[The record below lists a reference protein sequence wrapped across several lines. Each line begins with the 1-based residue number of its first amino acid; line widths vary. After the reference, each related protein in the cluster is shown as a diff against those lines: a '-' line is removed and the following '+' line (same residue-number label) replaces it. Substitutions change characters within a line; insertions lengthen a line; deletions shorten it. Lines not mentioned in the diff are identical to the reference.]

1 MSQALIWVE
10 LDNTNGSTITTPQLP
25 GLDFGLIED
34 GIYSSKKIIQLQ
46 WLNSSV
52 ECVKLW
58 LDTTIGD
65 IYGAANPTNPTLR
78 SDLYQLG
85 YRFKYCL
92 LDTVDP
98 IVLPNAVTS
107 TTTNI
112 SGFASDIL
120 DNAPDTHDGVVLNSG
135 DNLLVKS
142 QTTKTQNGLY
152 FVDSV
157 SSTSSLYYKLDTQA
171 NVIFRGRIATIDN
184 AACPDVGKSYFM
196 YASGGEP
203 GTTATYDA
211 GLSIKWV
218 ERTTRRALSSC
229 AVASTNNISDFTN
242 APDIL
247 DGYTLNLNDRILVRK
262 QTTALQNGV
271 YYVSSL
277 YPVNQNAVNK
287 DSQWNNIDFLLRSN
301 TDNRQ
306 IGIYSLNGTINKGK
320 VFRYYHGATLSN
332 TNLQWTDATHYF
344 GTTTVKVATSSNIS
358 FSAAPNVVN
367 GITLVNGDLVLVK
380 NQTATY
386 QNGVYSVTSA
396 GTGSNGIWA
405 RSTSFDTTN
414 ELLSTIVFLQNGTN
428 SYGGNFY
435 YMTRG
440 IQNNLFSLNSVTN
453 GAIVVE
459 DRLNTPYIYRP
470 CTNLTDINVNIAG
483 EIPETQFRKAPI
495 NSEAILVTGQ
505 TNPIE
510 NGIYFST
517 LSSFTYQFTPASGYS
532 QIIRG
537 AKVTLTAG
545 TQPATWM
552 LYAPGASVALG
563 SANVTFFN
571 YSTFTN
577 ISAKYFTTEN
587 LSGYSAGSFPTIT
600 ANINGVL
607 ASSLLNNDKIV
618 VKSQTIPSQNG
629 IYFVNGVP
637 VPFES
642 TISNNTTYASNINT
656 VNLDARYSHISVETM
671 KGTNHGEIYIPSY
684 KFQSNYLSYDF
695 TQTWKEQTSTW
706 TKFTTTYYFTGNPV
720 SGTAIITD
728 GFGISRALVSGDTIL
743 VDYDTDKTKNGIYQI
758 GSANSWSRH
767 SSFDTTTELIKPT
780 LIRIQVLPSGYAH
793 FYMQAETTPAGYTT
807 ANTFVLGTHNI
818 NVYSSLS
825 DAGGTSSAI
834 NGIDTLQTCQWVI
847 TLGYQESL
855 YESGTSNVLTTKLT
869 GNGTPTV
876 GQRVLVNYG
885 YPQPYYDY
893 PTPDGSPE
901 TGIWSIA
908 SVGSGI
914 ITLQRVGAENY
925 TRFGCRVRAPYIGS
939 KYTPGNTVVTLTP
952 TVSYYLLDQDSGSF
966 NFIPASY
973 HVTQTVAVRYNTSV
987 ASLTSMPMVVDSYNL
1002 ANFDSILLTA
1012 NLASNVP
1019 GNGIY
1024 DFAISKYSYTLTRD
1038 STYQSVGISPL
1049 YVSTSLPSAKTFR
1062 SYYDPTSTTLGT
1074 SSIEFLDESLLT
1086 DFTARLATNGS
1097 AQNINLASPPNF
1109 IDGTFLAANDVIL
1122 VKNQVTN
1129 PSQNGIYLYKATNNF
1144 TLARSP
1150 EFDNDNELFAYGK
1163 VSVSDGSTLNEVYEL
1178 HLPPATSYTFN
1189 TVDKYF
1195 RRVSSLK
1202 YYYQTNAVTSTN
1214 ISNLTNAVPDTIDGV
1229 DLTLSVSNRVLLRGQ
1244 TTAADRYLGTFVRAA
1259 KKPIYSRVTTG
1270 NATADQFS
1278 IEPLTVSVLNSATG
1292 LNTVWESYF
1301 DSASTAV
1308 GSSNVYFMNSN
1319 TWSSNFPNADTI
1331 SVGSNIDLSALA
1343 SGTLNGVALADGITV
1358 IVKDQTSA
1366 TQNGLYTLGYSR
1378 SVKLVRHSKMNS
1390 TSELN
1395 PYLRVNV
1402 NGGIV
1407 DGNSWYGIWLSSSS
1421 PVLNSTNIYWAKQP
1435 NTVRFNDCRL
1445 ATTTNIATL
1454 YGGAPL
1460 TVDGTE
1466 VLAGDRIL
1474 VKNQSTSSANGIYSV
1489 EFAGTG
1495 SDGRWVRATDFNENT
1510 EIFPGAV
1517 TKVITGIASE
1527 NKDYLISLPQPV
1539 STIPYYTIGSTNIA
1553 WNLADGLAVYNS
1565 DPSTWNDLPTLSTTA
1580 ISLGR
1585 SNLSKN
1591 NIAKS
1596 TKIGLAVYVPSG
1608 QNPSLIRNMRFVTQ
1622 FKPYDG
1628 KNPSANCESAVVE
1641 TPQDT
1646 TIVSNEQLIYL
1657 NFVSGP
1663 TNLIQPTGIVLKNSA
1678 GDTVSNL
1685 SVNNINTYDAF
1696 DVDSNG
1702 KIWEVSSNRNLRQRS
1717 YDKANNAWILETN
1730 ITITNEINISSLNTN
1745 SIPTSIAL
1753 DSSNNK
1759 YVVYK
1764 TFVSSVFV
1772 YNINKLNSTN
1782 TVTTWINEYNTNVLM
1797 YNVTSICIDIN
1808 NNIYIAENNNKIIKF
1823 NNSGVYVTHFT
1834 CTNAQSVSVD
1844 ISGNIYVTTTNGLL
1858 RKYNSSGLL
1867 QSEAIVMSSPNAIC
1881 INKAGEIF
1889 IAGND
1894 SSKLLSQ
1901 VEVYNTSL
1909 SSLRIFNYPINE
1921 TDADTLAI
1929 AVYPSVL
1936 H

>member
-25 GLDFGLIED
+25 GLDFGLLED

-65 IYGAANPTNPTLR
+65 IYSVADFTNPTLR

-85 YRFKYCL
+85 FRFKYCL
-92 LDTVDP
+92 LDTVEP
-98 IVLPNAVTS
+98 IVLPNAATS

-112 SGFASDIL
+112 SGFLNDVL

-135 DNLLVKS
+135 DNVLVKS
-142 QTTKTQNGLY
+142 QTTKSQNGLY

-157 SSTSSLYYKLDTQA
+157 SATGSLYYKFDTQA
-171 NVIFRGRIATIDN
+171 NTIFRGRITTIDN
-184 AACPDVGKSYFM
+184 ASCPDVGKSYFM

-211 GLSIKWV
+211 GLSVKWI
-218 ERTTRRALSSC
+218 ERTTRRTLTAC
-229 AVASTNNISDFTN
+229 AVATTNNISDFTN
-242 APDIL
+242 APETL
-247 DGYTLNLNDRILVRK
+247 DGYALSLNDRVLVRK
-262 QTTALQNGV
+262 QTTPTQNGV

-277 YPVNQNAVNK
+277 YPADQNAVEK

-301 TDNRQ
+301 TNNRQ
-306 IGIYSLNGTINKGK
+306 IGIYSLNGTVNKGK
-320 VFRYYHGATLSN
+320 VFRYYLGATLSN

-344 GTTTVKVATSSNIS
+344 GTTTVKVASSSNINLS
-358 FSAAPNVVN
+358 SAPNVIN
-367 GITLVNGDLVLVK
+367 GISLVNGDLILVK
-380 NQTATY
+380 NQTLRY
-386 QNGVYSVTSA
+386 QNGIYSVTSA
-396 GTGSNGIWA
+396 GTGSNGVWNRA
-405 RSTSFDTTN
+405 ASFDTTN
-414 ELLSTIVFLQNGTN
+414 ELVSTIVFLQNGNN

-440 IQNNLFSLNSVTN
+440 IQYNLFSLNSVTN
-453 GAIVVE
+453 GAINVD
-459 DRLNTPYIYRP
+459 DRLYTPYIYRP
-470 CTNLTDINVNIAG
+470 CTNLAEINLGLGG

-495 NSEAILVTGQ
+495 DGEVVLVTGQ
-505 TNPIE
+505 TNPVE
-510 NGIYFST
+510 NGIYIST
-517 LSSFTYQFTPASGYS
+517 LSSFTYQFTPSSGYN

-552 LYAPGASVALG
+552 LYAPGTSVALG

-577 ISAKYFTTEN
+577 ISAKYYTTEN
-587 LSGYSAGSFPTIT
+587 IAGYSSGSFPTIT
-600 ANINGVL
+600 DNINGVL

-618 VKSQTIPSQNG
+618 VRSQTNKNENG
-629 IYFVNGVP
+629 VYFVNGAP
-637 VPFES
+637 APFES
-642 TISNNTTYASNINT
+642 TLSNNTTYNSNINT

-671 KGTNHGEIYIPSY
+671 KGSNHGEIYIPRY
-684 KFQSNYLSYDF
+684 KFQSNYVSYDY

-743 VDYDTDKTKNGIYQI
+743 VDYDADKTKNGIYQI

-780 LIRIQVLPSGYAH
+780 LVRIQVLPSGYAH
-793 FYMQAETTPAGYTT
+793 FYMQAETTPSGYTT

-952 TVSYYLLDQDSGSF
+952 TVSYYLLDQDSGSL

-973 HVTQTVAVRYNTSV
+973 HVVQTVDVRYNTSV
-987 ASLTSMPMVVDSYNL
+987 GSLNSMPMVVDSYNL
-1002 ANFDSILLTA
+1002 ANFDTVLLTA
-1012 NLASNVP
+1012 NLTSNVP

-1038 STYQSVGISPL
+1038 STYQSVGISPI
-1049 YVSTSLPSAKTFR
+1049 YATTTLPSAKTFR
-1062 SYYDPTSTTLGT
+1062 SYYDPASTTLGT
-1074 SSIEFLDESLLT
+1074 SNIDFLDESLLT

-1097 AQNINLASPPNF
+1097 AQNINLASPPNY
-1109 IDGTFLAANDVIL
+1109 IDGTFLAPNDVIL
-1122 VKNQVTN
+1122 VKNQITN

-1144 TLARSP
+1144 TLARATY
-1150 EFDNDNELFAYGK
+1150 FDNDNELFAYGK
-1163 VSVSDGSTLNEVYEL
+1163 VLVNDGNTLNQEYEL

-1195 RRVSSLK
+1195 RQINNSSK
-1202 YYYQTNAVTSTN
+1202 YFYQANAVSTTN
-1214 ISNLTNAVPDTIDGV
+1214 ISNLTNAVPDIIDGF
-1229 DLTLSVSNRVLLRGQ
+1229 DLTQSIFNRVLLRAQ
-1244 TTAADRYLGTFVRAA
+1244 STTADRYLGTFVRAA
-1259 KKPIYSRVTTG
+1259 KKPVYTRVTTG

-1278 IEPLTVSVLNSATG
+1278 IEPLNVSVLNSATG
-1292 LNTVWESYF
+1292 LDTTWESYF
-1301 DSASTAV
+1301 DSASTTV
-1308 GSSNVYFMNSN
+1308 GSSDVYFMNST
-1319 TWSSNFPNADTI
+1319 TWTSNFPNADTI
-1331 SVGSNIDLSALA
+1331 SVGSNIDLSAIA

-1358 IVKDQTSA
+1358 IVKDQSTA

-1402 NGGIV
+1402 TGGIV

-1435 NTVRFNDCRL
+1435 SNVRLNDCRL
-1445 ATTTNIATL
+1445 ATTTNIASL

-1460 TVDGTE
+1460 AVDGLE
-1466 VLAGDRIL
+1466 VLTGDRIL

-1495 SDGRWVRATDFNENT
+1495 SDGRWVRSTDFNENT

-1517 TKVITGIASE
+1517 TKVISGTESE
-1527 NKDYLISLPQPV
+1527 NKDYLISLPQPA
-1539 STIPYYTIGSTNIA
+1539 TTTPYYTIGSSNISWA
-1553 WNLADGLAVYNS
+1553 LADGLAVYNS
-1565 DPSTWNDLPTLSTTA
+1565 DPALWNDLPTTSTTA

-1591 NIAKS
+1591 YIAKS
-1596 TKIGLAVYVPSG
+1596 TKIGLAVYVPFG
-1608 QNPSLIRNMRFVTQ
+1608 QSPSLIRNMRFISQ

-1628 KNPSANCESAVVE
+1628 KNPSTNCESTIVE

-1646 TIVSNEQLIYL
+1646 TVVSNEELIYL

-1663 TNLIQPTGIVLKNSA
+1663 TAMVYPTGIVLKNST
-1678 GDTVSNL
+1678 GTLLGSL
-1685 SVNNINTYDAF
+1685 SVNNINTFDAF

-1717 YDKANNAWILETN
+1717 YDKANNAWNIETN
-1730 ITITNEINISSLNTN
+1730 ITVTNEINNSSLNTN

-1759 YVVYK
+1759 YIVYK
-1764 TFVSSVFV
+1764 TFVSSVYV

-1782 TVTTWINEYNTNVLM
+1782 VVTTWINEYNTNVLM
-1797 YNVTSICIDIN
+1797 YNVTSICLDMN

-1823 NNSGVYVTHFT
+1823 NSSGVYVTHFT
-1834 CTNAQSVSVD
+1834 STNAQSVSVD

-1867 QSEAIVMSSPNAIC
+1867 QSEVIIMSSPNAIC

-1889 IAGND
+1889 VTGKD
-1894 SSKLLSQ
+1894 TTLLSQ

-1909 SSLRIFNYPINE
+1909 SKLRTFNYPLKE
-1921 TDADTLAI
+1921 TGADTLAI